1 MLEPS
6 DPNHQT
12 RTIRPEPSTLEHD
25 HGSRVDHILI
35 GIEAGVET
43 ESIKTKTGAAPNM
56 KPTHQTTKN
65 LTYCP
70 MPTELRLFGTPAI
83 KTGNTNDWQEL
94 PNTKPVMLLM
104 YLAALHTWVSRN
116 ALAAMMQPE
125 NDDANARH
133 YVRVLLNRAK
143 EFDWTTDLETQP
155 ERLRFPIASDLQRF
169 REAIQQNDWALAHSI
184 QNKPFLEGLLLR
196 NAPSLESWVE
206 LERHELSR
214 AWTRASI
221 QHANNLIENQQ
232 HQQAIG
238 VLEQL
243 LKHDPLQEDVMVKY
257 MQQCANLGLRQEAIR
272 SFEIFRQLLETEL
285 GLSPMPETLGVFE
298 HLKSHER
305 IVPSVTSTTQAI
317 TPNLLR
323 PPHLRGRSQEQQRFW
338 ASQKPI
344 RSFLAEAGAGKTR
357 MLEET
362 ATANARWW
370 RCREGLEGVP
380 YQPIIE
386 WINANLKAV
395 PELGAYRE
403 DLARLIPE
411 IAPNERF
418 GPAEPGI
425 AKQRLLEAI
434 ARVFEAHPTGENP
447 AGNPAEIPAEI
458 IVDDLQWIDTST
470 LEVLVFIAARNN
482 LRLTLAA
489 RKDELTGS
497 IENTLN
503 TWRTQDKILEIE
515 LPPLRTED
523 LQDLI
528 RDVSGA
534 SEISTGEISSSE
546 ISSSEIS
553 TQAIQ
558 QLITDSGGNAF
569 FALETLRDRLEHQ
582 TQQQTQYPTQQQHHV
597 PNKIKH
603 LIEQRI
609 KRLPETTQR
618 SLQAASVMREAFTPT
633 RIASMIGISEY
644 AALDALEHSERAG
657 LTDGTQFRHD
667 LVRQSLYAT
676 LPELRRNALHAR
688 AAKILEGQAETVVIA
703 EHWAAAGEI
712 QNAVQ
717 LWHSASS
724 VHLDQGLAELALQTL
739 ERALHFCTD
748 SEWIEWIE
756 LDQSYLHLH
765 LGNMQAYD
773 EITER
778 LSTTAKSSSAQ
789 TRVWMQKAIWHSQ
802 EKQHDQANTW
812 MQKATQQLQEIP
824 NDHIRFHDLHVYATE
839 AKNRLAFN
847 QQDFQTA
854 LEAAMEG
861 LHLHTSARNTIG
873 MIALYTDI
881 GAIHIGLMQLEKA
894 YEYLDQAWQKIE
906 KIKLR
911 GNQRITVAG
920 NLVSVAIRE
929 PKFVPMVLPR
939 ALQCAQSD
947 PEFQLGDS
955 EGLWNSL
962 AALYY
967 RKLQDNA
974 KAFAFFENVARN
986 GQHPVY
992 VTSAYAAIARIGAEL
1007 GHAPEDIHQ
1016 RLEQAIEQAQKMQYP
1031 AARASTLIATLM
1043 HGSAEQIARAEQLF
1057 VVRAEELPVH
1067 PHLVEEYEQLM
1078 AQRRSSKTKKR

>member
-1 MLEPS
+1 MEP
-6 DPNHQT
+6 
-12 RTIRPEPSTLEHD
+12 
-25 HGSRVDHILI
+25 
-35 GIEAGVET
+35 A
-43 ESIKTKTGAAPNM
+43 
-56 KPTHQTTKN
+56 HQTTKN

-70 MPTELRLFGTPAI
+70 MPTELMPTELRLFGTPAV
-83 KTGNTNDWQEL
+83 KTGKTNDWQEL

-143 EFDWTTDLETQP
+143 EFGWTADLETQP

-184 QNKPFLEGLLLR
+184 QNKPFLDGLLLR

-221 QHANNLIENQQ
+221 QHANDLIENQQ
-232 HQQAIG
+232 HQQAVT
-238 VLEQL
+238 VLERL
-243 LKHDPLQEDVMVKY
+243 LKHDPLQEDVMVRY

-298 HLKSHER
+298 NLKSHER
-305 IVPSVTSTTQAI
+305 IAPSVTSKTQAI

-362 ATANARWW
+362 ATPNARWW

-386 WINANLKAV
+386 WINANLNAV

-434 ARVFEAHPTGENP
+434 ARVFEAQPTGQNP
-447 AGNPAEIPAEI
+447 AGNPAEI
-458 IVDDLQWIDTST
+458 IVDDLQWIDSNT
-470 LEVLVFIAARNN
+470 LEALVFIAARNT

-515 LPPLRTED
+515 LPPLRHED
-523 LQDLI
+523 LHDLI
-528 RDVSGA
+528 RDVSGST
-534 SEISTGEISSSE
+534 SEISPGEISAGE
-546 ISSSEIS
+546 ISAGEIS
-553 TQAIQ
+553 AQAIQ

-582 TQQQTQYPTQQQHHV
+582 TQHPNQHPTQQQHHV

-633 RIASMIGISEY
+633 RIATMIGISEY

-667 LVRQSLYAT
+667 LVRQSLYTT
-676 LPELRRNALHAR
+676 LPELRRKAMHAR
-688 AAKILEGQAETVVIA
+688 AAKILEGHTETVVIA

-712 QNAVQ
+712 QKAVQ
-717 LWHSASS
+717 LWHSASGAY
-724 VHLDQGLAELALQTL
+724 LDQGLAELALQTL
-739 ERALHFCTD
+739 ARALEFCTEPEWN
-748 SEWIEWIE
+748 EWIEWIE
-756 LDQSYLHLH
+756 LDQSYLYLH
-765 LGNMQAYD
+765 LGNMQAYN
-773 EITER
+773 EISDR
-778 LSTTAKSSSAQ
+778 LSMNAKSPTAQ

-802 EKQHDQANTW
+802 ERQHDQANTW
-812 MQKATQQLQEIP
+812 MQKATRQLQEIP
-824 NDHIRFHDLHVYATE
+824 NDHIRFHELHVYATE

-854 LEAAMEG
+854 LEAALEG
-861 LHLHTSARNTIG
+861 LQLHTTARNTIG
-873 MIALYTDI
+873 MISLYTDI
-881 GAIHIGLMQLEKA
+881 GAIYIGLMQLEKA
-894 YEYLDQAWQKIE
+894 YEYLDQAWQKME
-906 KIKLR
+906 KINLR

-947 PEFQLGDS
+947 PEFQLSDS

-974 KAFAFFENVARN
+974 KAFDFFENVARN

-992 VTSAYAAIARIGAEL
+992 VTSAYAAMARIGAEL
-1007 GHAPEDIHQ
+1007 GHAQKDIHH

-1067 PHLVEEYEQLM
+1067 PHLVEEYKKLM